1 MNYNVRLLKFTWLS
15 IGYYN
20 FYDKKVYRSRLRV
33 VINRFF
39 EILNIFS
46 ALKLLCIVII
56 PNPTAIFYLNELHI
70 MDSDVQKSFHTGLIF
85 LHILTGYMY
94 RYWANMNPKRL
105 ECLNHLFIPNI
116 NHLCQHYYD
125 LDLELT
131 RKFLKKAKNIALLI
145 KLNMNCYQASFYS
158 VLIRC
163 LFISYLNLD
172 LDQFLFIS
180 VPFFVITFV
189 SYHCLIWCPLTVIN
203 FMFTTMEFLVLRA
216 RDVSEKISKLA
227 EFDESPTDLRKK
239 NSKIIKI
246 LNGFIVQHKK
256 ANSIFDDQI
265 SFNYVNVLISAFI
278 FPYFIIVEQSVK
290 IKIFLGIFY
299 FIGVFGSVVII
310 TIFND
315 QFIAKVR

>member
-1 MNYNVRLLKFTWLS
+1 MDYNDRLLKYTWLS

-20 FYDKKVYRSRLRV
+20 FYDKKVYRSHLRV
-33 VINRFF
+33 VINHFF
-39 EILNIFS
+39 AILNIFS
-46 ALKLLCIVII
+46 SLKVLCIVII
-56 PNPTAIFYLNELHI
+56 PNPKAVFYLNELHI
-70 MDSDVQKSFHTGLIF
+70 MNSNAQKSFYIGLIS
-85 LHILTGYMY
+85 LHFLTGYMY
-94 RYWANMNPKRL
+94 RYWANMNPKKL
-105 ECLNHLFIPNI
+105 ECLNHLFIPNV
-116 NHLCQHYYD
+116 NHLCQHYYG

-145 KLNMNCYQASFYS
+145 KLNMCAFQAAFYP

-256 ANSIFDDQI
+256 ANSIFDNQL
-265 SFNYVNVLISAFI
+265 SFSYVNILISAFI